1 MWVAKQKL
9 NRAKQINR
17 HRKTNSR
24 STKVDGQRKLEL
36 GKLRIIGGSWRSR
49 ILPVLDADGL
59 RPTTDRVRETLFNW
73 LQTDIPGSRCLDL
86 FAGSG
91 ALGLEAAS
99 RGAKEVV
106 MIEKSSEAFKIL
118 QQNVEKL
125 AASQVSLLKQDA
137 LLYLKSLSSAAEP
150 LAFDILFLDPP
161 YQADLLQSVFDL
173 LVLSAG
179 TKVYLECKKG
189 HDVNTP
195 SNWHLLKD
203 KMAGQVHYRLY
214 EIE

>member
-1 MWVAKQKL
+1 MAKQKL
-9 NRAKQINR
+9 SRAKKINR
-17 HRKTNSR
+17 HKKSSSR
-24 STKVDGQRKLEL
+24 SIIKSEGQSKLPL

-73 LQTDIPGSRCLDL
+73 LQTDVPGSRCLDL

-106 MIEKSSEAFKIL
+106 MIEKSPEVFKIL
-118 QQNVEKL
+118 QQNIEKL
-125 AASQVSLLKQDA
+125 AASQVTLLKQDA
-137 LLYLKSLSSAAEP
+137 LLYLQSLGPEEGP
-150 LAFDILFLDPP
+150 LEFDLVFLDPP
-161 YQADLLQSVFDL
+161 YQAGLLQSVIGLLDL
-173 LVLSAG
+173 STG

-189 HDVNTP
+189 DDIDIP
-195 SNWHLLKD
+195 SNWFLLKD
-203 KMAGQVHYRLY
+203 KVAGQVHYRLY
-214 EIE
+214 EKE

>member
-1 MWVAKQKL
+1 M
-9 NRAKQINR
+9 
-17 HRKTNSR
+17 
-24 STKVDGQRKLEL
+24 KVDGQRKLEL

-99 RGAKEVV
+99 RGAKEVMMV
-106 MIEKSSEAFKIL
+106 EKSSEAFKIL
-118 QQNVEKL
+118 QQNIEKL

-137 LLYLKSLSSAAEP
+137 LLYLKSLSSAVEP
-150 LAFDILFLDPP
+150 LAVDILFLDPP
-161 YQADLLQSVFDL
+161 YQADLLQSILDL

-189 HDVNTP
+189 HDVKIP
-195 SNWHLLKD
+195 SNWLLLKD
-203 KMAGQVHYRLY
+203 KVAGQVHYRLY